1 MSRLKLNI
9 TELILQ
15 ITALLMLFIP
25 GMYYREVW
33 ASRGYGMWTLQWRTE
48 ASFVNAAN
56 HQELFFCIIV
66 GLMLINMALSLAEIK
81 DINRKFNIFVSLILP
96 VLTAIALFI
105 FNAVVEPVNELY
117 DTSYSVNWLFYG
129 ELAMLAAVFVTA
141 LLKCSNRVTKNQDA
155 EVQA

>member
-1 MSRLKLNI
+1 M
-9 TELILQ
+9 
-15 ITALLMLFIP
+15 
-25 GMYYREVW
+25 
-33 ASRGYGMWTLQWRTE
+33 
-48 ASFVNAAN
+48 
-56 HQELFFCIIV
+56 
-66 GLMLINMALSLAEIK
+66 INMALSLAEIK